1 VAESDNYLVY
11 RINFNIATKLKT
23 MQGDVRLTVVL
34 DTIHS
39 TVPNFVYMEPAVIEW
54 LLCK

>member
-1 VAESDNYLVY
+1 MAESDNYLVY